1 YRTDKAD
8 AAHVGMAN
16 QRGSDLAVTRDDI
29 DDARGENSFTEFAET
44 QARERRLFGAL
55 DHDAVAG
62 GEWRGGLLG
71 AKPKWM
77 IERIDL
83 RHHAERLAP
92 RQVEMAR
99 ALRGGLALDFGDEP
113 GAIAQPVRRPDHVAA
128 HADDGISRVHRV
140 EQRQLVGVLF
150 DAIRQQLEAPRAFL
164 GRNSRPFL
172 EARFR
177 GLYREVDVGLARGR
191 NVAELLHVRWI
202 DRRGVLVFDRR
213 NPAAADEQPVRS
225 EIERRRLHVSTLVAR
240 NDRGAEHGS
249 LRRLFEG

>member
-1 YRTDKAD
+1 DDRVLSTEFQGYALEAGGRFLRDHSAGRYRTDKAD

-62 GEWRGGLLG
+62 GEWRCGLLG

-92 RQVEMAR
+92 RQVEMAS

-113 GAIAQPVRRPDHVAA
+113 GAIAQPVRRP
-128 HADDGISRVHRV
+128 
-140 EQRQLVGVLF
+140 
-150 DAIRQQLEAPRAFL
+150 
-164 GRNSRPFL
+164 
-172 EARFR
+172 
-177 GLYREVDVGLARGR
+177 
-191 NVAELLHVRWI
+191 
-202 DRRGVLVFDRR
+202 
-213 NPAAADEQPVRS
+213 RS
-225 EIERRRLHVSTLVAR
+225 E
-240 NDRGAEHGS
+240 EHTS
-249 LRRLFEG
+249 ELQ